1 MPSRRPLVCH
11 VIYRLAVG
19 GLENGLVNL
28 INNLPEGRYEHAIIC
43 VTEATD
49 FRRRIRR
56 ANLGVYELHKR
67 KGKDP
72 GAYARMWQTIRRLR
86 PHIVHTRNLP
96 ALDMLFPA
104 WCAGAAR
111 FIHSEHGL
119 DLIELDGKNRKYNRL
134 RRLSRLVVDRYIT
147 VSRDLNGWL
156 NREIGIPPSRL
167 ETVYNGVDTGRFT
180 PEGAGREV
188 LPAGF
193 APPGAIVIGTMGRLD
208 PMKNQLA
215 LIEAVA
221 QLLAAKPALRASLR
235 LAIIGDGPQRQQ
247 IEAALVQ
254 ADLRS
259 LAWLPG
265 FREDTP
271 SLYRALDIFVLPSLR
286 EGISNTLLEAMA
298 SGRPVIA
305 FHVGGNPEIV
315 PAGIAGQLVAPQ
327 ADAIAASLLD
337 YIEHPQLMR
346 AHGDGGRAH
355 TLRNFSLEAMM
366 RSYDRV
372 YTSLLPKG
380 RDPHG

>member
-167 ETVYNGVDTGRFT
+167 
-180 PEGAGREV
+180 
-188 LPAGF
+188 
-193 APPGAIVIGTMGRLD
+193 
-208 PMKNQLA
+208 
-215 LIEAVA
+215 
-221 QLLAAKPALRASLR
+221 
-235 LAIIGDGPQRQQ
+235 
-247 IEAALVQ
+247 
-254 ADLRS
+254 
-259 LAWLPG
+259 
-265 FREDTP
+265 
-271 SLYRALDIFVLPSLR
+271 
-286 EGISNTLLEAMA
+286 
-298 SGRPVIA
+298 
-305 FHVGGNPEIV
+305 
-315 PAGIAGQLVAPQ
+315 
-327 ADAIAASLLD
+327 
-337 YIEHPQLMR
+337 
-346 AHGDGGRAH
+346 
-355 TLRNFSLEAMM
+355 
-366 RSYDRV
+366 
-372 YTSLLPKG
+372 
-380 RDPHG
+380 